1 MPAARRAAP
10 PIYTPADRVR
20 LVTEIQRRFA
30 AGEGTIRAIAAS
42 LGTTET
48 SYHNWVKAGVRPP
61 GMPAMRSIEVT
72 APSPELMALVPAG
85 PTALT
90 VAPAPKA
97 APVPLTL
104 VGPGGY
110 RLEGLDV
117 EGAAAL
123 LKALSC

>member
-1 MPAARRAAP
+1 MPAARRTAP
-10 PIYTPADRVR
+10 PIYTPEDRVR

-30 AGEGTIRAIAAS
+30 AGEGTIRTIAAS

-48 SYHNWVKAGVRPP
+48 SYHNWVKAGVRPA
-61 GMPAMRSIEVT
+61 GVPAMRPIEVT
-72 APSPELMALVPAG
+72 ALVPAG

-90 VAPAPKA
+90 VAPPPKA

-104 VGPGGY
+104 VAPGGY

-117 EGAAAL
+117 EAAAAL
-123 LKALSC
+123 LRALSC